1 MSVKRNEIVS
11 IDSNEAKVFWTIFD
25 DIQSKRAHEGQGRW
39 ADVVALVTNAAV
51 YPSKAACPLFK
62 GAKFGLKKTPT
73 GALRNDDNLIAVSII
88 EGDYDVGKLSVQEAI
103 ERLEQFKVR
112 ALVVTTAS
120 HTPDKPR
127 WRVLAPLSQSVPPS
141 DRYRLVARLNGALGG
156 VLASESFTASQAYF
170 YGRVHEV
177 PFELALTFGDPN
189 EGHCIDDLVELDQIA
204 IGKREF
210 KRIDTITGEM
220 KFTTTVD
227 ETVLAALVVDL
238 GRQLKKGD
246 GRRDMLKS
254 FTASLSARNFDPIHI
269 AAELRRM
276 AQVYFDPKDPVDWDN
291 IDRMVADIAA
301 KDRARADV
309 TSTIVAPL
317 LKKYRDGQ
325 TMTTHSHEQ
334 SAEWVQALKYYQPPL
349 QAWREPPPIRW
360 AVDGL
365 IRAATVGG
373 LVAPGATG
381 KTTLLIT
388 LGICHA
394 LGRPFM
400 GRKVQQGGFLLLSLD
415 DAQEDL
421 DAAVGLVLRAMELS
435 EEDIKKVG
443 EYLRVISLQGWSGPR
458 TFNVPGTPGQL
469 DVQMVQALCDACN
482 AVPQL
487 VGVCVDTLRQFAGGP
502 TNDEQTIMAVSSSCA
517 MIAVKTGAYFVI
529 PHHTGKAQA
538 REDAGD
544 MYAGSGSAA
553 IADNARFL
561 LVLGEVTERAEL
573 RRFDAQTQQDQ
584 NDGIC
589 TVLRLSSRRGSI
601 RHKAE
606 GDLFIARRGYLM
618 EVAVTH
624 KQNYNT
630 RVLLI
635 LSTIRDLMAS
645 SDSTSKNAV
654 YRRLGGNRERLLEQI
669 DELIETGLVVSSSQC
684 GSHNPPKLMGLTP
697 AGSDLLESL
706 ISSSQSP
713 VPY

>member
-1 MSVKRNEIVS
+1 MSVKRNEIVP
-11 IDSNEAKVFWTIFD
+11 IDSNESNVFWTIFD
-25 DIQSKRAHEGQGRW
+25 NIQSKTAHEGKGKW

-51 YPSKAACPLFK
+51 YTSKVACPLFK
-62 GAKFGLKKTPT
+62 GAKFGLVKTPT
-73 GALRNDDNLIAVSII
+73 GALRNDANLIAISII
-88 EGDYDVGKLSVQEAI
+88 EGDYDGGKMSVQEAI
-103 ERLEQFKVR
+103 TRLEHYQIR

-127 WRVLAPLSQSVPPS
+127 WRVFAPLAQSVHPS

-156 VLASESFTASQAYF
+156 ILASESFTPSQAYY
-170 YGRVHEV
+170 YGRVQGV
-177 PFELALTFGDPN
+177 PFESEVSFGDSD

-210 KRIDTITGEM
+210 KRIDTVTGEM
-220 KFTTTVD
+220 KITTTVD
-227 ETVLAALVVDL
+227 ETVLAALVVEL

-254 FTASLSARNFDPIHI
+254 LTASLSARHFDPKAI
-269 AAELRRM
+269 AAELRRV
-276 AQVYFDPKDPVDWDN
+276 AKTYFDPKDPVDWDN

-301 KDRARADV
+301 KDSARAEV
-309 TSTIVAPL
+309 TATIVAPL
-317 LKKYRDGQ
+317 LRKQRDGQ
-325 TMTTHSHEQ
+325 MTSAHSQEQ
-334 SAEWVQALKYYQPPL
+334 TVEWVQALKDYRPPL

-365 IRAATVGG
+365 IRAATIGG

-400 GRKVQQGGFLLLSLD
+400 GRKVQEGGFLLLSLD

-421 DAAVGLVLRAMELS
+421 DAAVGLVLKAMDLT
-435 EEDIKKVG
+435 EEDVKKVG
-443 EYLRVISLQGWSGPR
+443 EFLRVISLQGWKGPR

-538 REDAGD
+538 RDDAGD

-573 RRFDAQTQQDQ
+573 SRFDAQVRQDQ

-606 GDLFIARRGYLM
+606 GDLFIVRNGYLM
-618 EVAVTH
+618 EVTVPQH
-624 KQNYNT
+624 QNNINRT
-630 RVLLI
+630 LPI
-635 LSTIRDLMAS
+635 LNAIRDLTAS
-645 SDSTSKNAV
+645 GDSTSKNAV
-654 YRRLGGNRERLLEQI
+654 HEQLGGRKKLVLEKI
-669 DELIETGLVVSSSQC
+669 DELVSTGLVVTGPQI
-684 GSHNPPKLMGLTP
+684 GSGNHRRLLGLTP
-697 AGSDLLESL
+697 AGSELLASL
-706 ISSSQSP
+706 RT
-713 VPY
+713 VPK

>member
-1 MSVKRNEIVS
+1 MSVQRNEIVS
-11 IDSNEAKVFWTIFD
+11 INSNESKVFWTVFD
-25 DIQSKRAHEGQGRW
+25 NIQSKTAHEGQGRW

-62 GAKFGLKKTPT
+62 GAKFGLIKTPT
-73 GALRNDDNLIAVSII
+73 GALRSDANLIAISII
-88 EGDYDVGKLSVQEAI
+88 EGDYDGGKVSVQEAI
-103 ERLEQFKVR
+103 ARLEHHQLR

-127 WRVLAPLSQSVPPS
+127 WRVLAPLAQSAYPS
-141 DRYRLVARLNGALGG
+141 DRYCLMARLNGALGG
-156 VLASESFTASQAYF
+156 LLASESFTASQAYF
-170 YGRVHEV
+170 YGRVQGVH
-177 PFELALTFGDPN
+177 FESAVTFGDSD

-204 IGKREF
+204 IGKKEF
-210 KRIDTITGEM
+210 KHIDPKTGEI
-220 KFTTTVD
+220 KTTTTVD
-227 ETVLAALVVDL
+227 ETVLATLVMHL
-238 GRQLKKGD
+238 GRNLKRGD
-246 GRRDMLKS
+246 GRRDILKS
-254 FTASLSARNFDPIHI
+254 LTASLSARRVGPEKVK
-269 AAELRRM
+269 AQLRNVV
-276 AQVYFDPKDPVDWDN
+276 QTYFDSSDPVDWDN
-291 IDRMVADIAA
+291 IDQMVSDFAA
-301 KDRARADV
+301 KDLANDQVNAA
-309 TSTIVAPL
+309 IVAPF
-317 LKKYRDGQ
+317 LKKLHDGQ
-325 TMTTHSHEQ
+325 STSINGHEKIV
-334 SAEWVQALKYYQPPL
+334 EWVQALKDYQPPL
-349 QAWREPPPIRW
+349 QAWHEPPPIRW

-394 LGRPFM
+394 LDRPFM

-421 DAAVGLVLRAMELS
+421 DAAVGLVLKAMDLTGEDV
-435 EEDIKKVG
+435 EEVG
-443 EYLRVISLQGWSGPR
+443 KYLRVLSLQGWNGPR

-561 LVLGEVTERAEL
+561 LVLSEVTERAEL
-573 RRFDAQTQQDQ
+573 SRFDAQVQQDQ

-606 GDLFIARRGYLM
+606 GDLFIVRNGYLM
-618 EVAVTH
+618 EVTAPH
-624 KQNYNT
+624 HQNNIN
-630 RVLLI
+630 RALPI
-635 LSTIRDLMAS
+635 LNAIRDLTAS
-645 SDSTSKNAV
+645 GESTSKNAV
-654 YRRLGGNRERLLEQI
+654 HAHLGGRRKLVLEKI
-669 DELIETGLVVSSSQC
+669 DELVSTGLVVTGPQRDSRN
-684 GSHNPPKLMGLTP
+684 HPRLLGLTP
-697 AGSDLLESL
+697 AGSELLASFSNGSR
-706 ISSSQSP
+706 IT
-713 VPY
+713 VPS

>member
-1 MSVKRNEIVS
+1 MSVQKNEIVS
-11 IDSNEAKVFWTIFD
+11 IDSNESKVFWTVFD
-25 DIQSKRAHEGQGRW
+25 DIQSKTAHEGQGRW

-73 GALRNDDNLIAVSII
+73 GALRNDNNLIAISIV
-88 EGDYDVGKLSVQEAI
+88 EGDYDGGKLSVQEAI
-103 ERLEQFKVR
+103 ERLEQYKIR

-156 VLASESFTASQAYF
+156 ILASESFTASQAYF

-177 PFELALTFGDPN
+177 PFEFALTFGDPD

-210 KRIDTITGEM
+210 KRIDTITGET

-276 AQVYFDPKDPVDWDN
+276 AQVYFDPNDPVDWDN

-309 TSTIVAPL
+309 TATIVSPL
-317 LKKYRDGQ
+317 LKKYRNGQ
-325 TMTTHSHEQ
+325 MTTTHSHEQ

-349 QAWREPPPIRW
+349 HAWREPPPIRW
-360 AVDGL
+360 AVEGL

-421 DAAVGLVLRAMELS
+421 DAAVGLVLKAMELS
-435 EEDIKKVG
+435 EEDVKKVG
-443 EYLRVISLQGWSGPR
+443 EYLRVISLQGWNGPR

-482 AVPQL
+482 AIPQL

-561 LVLGEVTERAEL
+561 LVLSEVTERAEL
-573 RRFDAQTQQDQ
+573 SRFDAQVQQDQ

-601 RHKAE
+601 RHKPE
-606 GDLFIARRGYLM
+606 GDLFIVRNGYLM
-618 EVAVTH
+618 EVTAPH
-624 KQNYNT
+624 HQNNIN
-630 RVLLI
+630 RALPI
-635 LSTIRDLMAS
+635 LNAIRDLTAS
-645 SDSTSKNAV
+645 GESTSKNAV
-654 YRRLGGNRERLLEQI
+654 HAQLGGRRKLVLEKI
-669 DELIETGLVVSSSQC
+669 DELVSTGLVVTGPQRDSRN
-684 GSHNPPKLMGLTP
+684 HPRLLGLTP
-697 AGSDLLESL
+697 AGSELLASFSNGSR
-706 ISSSQSP
+706 IT
-713 VPY
+713 VPS

>member
-11 IDSNEAKVFWTIFD
+11 IDSNESKVFWTVFD
-25 DIQSKRAHEGQGRW
+25 DIQSKKAHEGQGRW
-39 ADVVALVTNAAV
+39 TDVVALMTNAAV

-73 GALRNDDNLIAVSII
+73 GALRNDNNLIAISMI
-88 EGDYDVGKLSVQEAI
+88 EGDYDGGKLSVQEAT
-103 ERLEQFKVR
+103 ERLEQYKMR

-120 HTPDKPR
+120 HTSDKPR
-127 WRVLAPLSQSVPPS
+127 WRVLAPLSQSVLPS

-156 VLASESFTASQAYF
+156 ILASESFTASQAYF

-177 PFELALTFGDPN
+177 PFEMAVTFGDPE

-210 KRIDTITGEM
+210 KCIDNVTGEM
-220 KFTTTVD
+220 KFTTTVND
-227 ETVLAALVVDL
+227 TVLAAMVVEL

-269 AAELRRM
+269 GAELRRV
-276 AQVYFDPKDPVDWDN
+276 AQVYFDPKDQIDWDN
-291 IDRMVADIAA
+291 IDRMVADIVA

-309 TSTIVAPL
+309 TATIVAPL

-325 TMTTHSHEQ
+325 MTTTHSHEQ

-349 QAWREPPPIRW
+349 KAWREPPPIRW

-443 EYLRVISLQGWSGPR
+443 EYLRVISLQGWNGPR

-487 VGVCVDTLRQFAGGP
+487 VGVCVDTLRQFSGGP

-517 MIAVKTGAYFVI
+517 MIAVRTGAYFVI

-561 LVLGEVTERAEL
+561 LVLSEVTERAEL
-573 RRFDAQTQQDQ
+573 SRFDAQVQQDK

-606 GDLFIARRGYLM
+606 GDLFIVRNGYLM
-618 EVAVTH
+618 EVTAPH
-624 KQNYNT
+624 QQNNIN
-630 RVLLI
+630 RALPI
-635 LSTIRDLMAS
+635 LNAIRDLTAS
-645 SDSTSKNAV
+645 GELTSKNAV
-654 YRRLGGNRERLLEQI
+654 HEQLGGRRKLVLEKI
-669 DELIETGLVVSSSQC
+669 DELVSTGLVVTGPQR
-684 GSHNPPKLMGLTP
+684 GSRNHPKLLGLTP
-697 AGSDLLESL
+697 AGSELLASSS
-706 ISSSQSP
+706 SSSQIT
-713 VPY
+713 VPS